1 MQNANTAITA
11 WQENHPLLA
20 AIARRRRV
28 IFLAVLL
35 LSGLL
40 IFSKGVELSSW
51 RSPQIELYNQ
61 AMAAYENGDLDS
73 AVKLFDS
80 SIAAYEQELAEQDV
94 IHNLIYGTP
103 SRELA
108 ALANFQKG
116 KSLLLMKKVRPAIE
130 AFMESLRLNPGDDYT
145 ALGVKTED
153 VQRMFD
159 QALIV
164 KYDLELLFRA
174 NQSQAQ
180 ESDQGQPAQPADKG
194 DKPVPGS
201 PQSGPPG
208 GSGQGD
214 GGGDDL

>member
-1 MQNANTAITA
+1 
-11 WQENHPLLA
+11 
-20 AIARRRRV
+20 
-28 IFLAVLL
+28 
-35 LSGLL
+35 
-40 IFSKGVELSSW
+40 
-51 RSPQIELYNQ
+51 
-61 AMAAYENGDLDS
+61 
-73 AVKLFDS
+73 
-80 SIAAYEQELAEQDV
+80 
-94 IHNLIYGTP
+94 
-103 SRELA
+103 
-108 ALANFQKG
+108 
-116 KSLLLMKKVRPAIE
+116 
-130 AFMESLRLNPGDDYT
+130 MESLRLNPGDDYT